1 MTKTPKPPP
10 RYTEQTLIRIIQDC
24 YDLDDLTNLCNNLR
38 DLEENKDLEITTK
51 MQKPFFCRIFDNKLR
66 KFTGVFSNFKSTKTL
81 FPYF

>member
-38 DLEENKDLEITTK
+38 DLEVNKDLEITSK
-51 MQKPFFCRIFDNKLR
+51 MQMEVKVQQQVIIFGGKFLGRNK
-66 KFTGVFSNFKSTKTL
+66 N
-81 FPYF
+81 

>member
-10 RYTEQTLIRIIQDC
+10 RYTEKMMIRIIQDC

-51 MQKPFFCRIFDNKLR
+51 MQMEVKVQQQVIIFGGKFLGRNK
-66 KFTGVFSNFKSTKTL
+66 N
-81 FPYF
+81 

>member
-1 MTKTPKPPP
+1 MTKTPKPSP

-51 MQKPFFCRIFDNKLR
+51 MQMEVKVQQQVIIFGGKFLGRNK
-66 KFTGVFSNFKSTKTL
+66 N
-81 FPYF
+81 